1 MLPFHLRIYPLA
13 ILFEDA
19 ILLGAENDTV
29 LYTSDTNSLFSLPFS
44 LLELTV
50 RFNQHQIN
58 TKQKLTSKIFKSFYN
73 LHFIFVAEPSIPA
86 PNSTP
91 TDSSK
96 PRLPRL
102 GNRKILFST
111 SILSTFT

>member
-29 LYTSDTNSLFSLPFS
+29 LFTSDTNSPFSLPFS

-50 RFNQHQIN
+50 SAISFLLHNLLRKLVKNFHCYHFNCRV
-58 TKQKLTSKIFKSFYN
+58 K
-73 LHFIFVAEPSIPA
+73 FIFIKYYD
-86 PNSTP
+86 N
-91 TDSSK
+91 
-96 PRLPRL
+96 
-102 GNRKILFST
+102 LFT
-111 SILSTFT
+111 AI

>member
-29 LYTSDTNSLFSLPFS
+29 LFTSDTNSPFSLPFS

-50 RFNQHQIN
+50 SVISLEYFFLVKNCRHFNCRV
-58 TKQKLTSKIFKSFYN
+58 KSISIKYCDN
-73 LHFIFVAEPSIPA
+73 L
-86 PNSTP
+86 
-91 TDSSK
+91 
-96 PRLPRL
+96 
-102 GNRKILFST
+102 
-111 SILSTFT
+111 FTAI

>member
-29 LYTSDTNSLFSLPFS
+29 LFSSDTNSPFSLPFS

-50 RFNQHQIN
+50 SV
-58 TKQKLTSKIFKSFYN
+58 KLLKYFPLVN
-73 LHFIFVAEPSIPA
+73 
-86 PNSTP
+86 
-91 TDSSK
+91 
-96 PRLPRL
+96 
-102 GNRKILFST
+102 
-111 SILSTFT
+111 

>member
-29 LYTSDTNSLFSLPFS
+29 LFTSDTNSPFSLPFS

-50 RFNQHQIN
+50 SVISLEYFLLVKNCHFNCRV
-58 TKQKLTSKIFKSFYN
+58 KSISIKYCDN
-73 LHFIFVAEPSIPA
+73 L
-86 PNSTP
+86 
-91 TDSSK
+91 
-96 PRLPRL
+96 
-102 GNRKILFST
+102 
-111 SILSTFT
+111 FTAI